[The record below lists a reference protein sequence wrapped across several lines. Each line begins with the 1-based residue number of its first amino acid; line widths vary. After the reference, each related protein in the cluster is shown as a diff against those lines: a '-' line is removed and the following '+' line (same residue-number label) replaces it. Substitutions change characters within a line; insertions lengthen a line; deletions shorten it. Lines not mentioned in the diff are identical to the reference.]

1 MPQPQYPKG
10 YGMGMKHVLP
20 KRPVVQ
26 INIGMGRPQPF
37 GVPIAPIGLMPH
49 GPKHLHMP
57 GRGYKNPVG
66 EIIDFVNDPVGYMV
80 EKSLGL
86 RSNKPGEK
94 KEGDAEKKEGEE
106 KVEAKEENKATQ
118 NEIVTEQKQ
127 EPVLRARK
135 KETEEQQEYEEVEY
149 AEEPELEA
157 QQEQAQTQQE
167 AVCPECTGENVCPEC
182 ANENLFPECTGEN
195 LCPEYTG
202 ENLCPECTGENLC
215 PECSGTSL
223 CPECSNG
230 KTVKETKTVKAK
242 TQFNNFNFHEIVETS
257 DNTKSYVV
265 VKKGG
270 VTISES

>member
-1 MPQPQYPKG
+1 
-10 YGMGMKHVLP
+10 
-20 KRPVVQ
+20 
-26 INIGMGRPQPF
+26 MGRPQPF

-106 KVEAKEENKATQ
+106 KVEVKEENKATQ
-118 NEIVTEQKQ
+118 NEIATEQKQ

-157 QQEQAQTQQE
+157 QQEQAEVAGKLSGYGIKFDSEGNIANYAAIFKQE
-167 AVCPECTGENVCPEC
+167 QAKLNAV
-182 ANENLFPECTGEN
+182 
-195 LCPEYTG
+195 YTAF
-202 ENLCPECTGENLC
+202 
-215 PECSGTSL
+215 
-223 CPECSNG
+223 NG
-230 KTVKETKTVKAK
+230 MSKDAQDAYQDTVKAA
-242 TQFNNFNFHEIVETS
+242 E
-257 DNTKSYVV
+257 
-265 VKKGG
+265 
-270 VTISES
+270 ES